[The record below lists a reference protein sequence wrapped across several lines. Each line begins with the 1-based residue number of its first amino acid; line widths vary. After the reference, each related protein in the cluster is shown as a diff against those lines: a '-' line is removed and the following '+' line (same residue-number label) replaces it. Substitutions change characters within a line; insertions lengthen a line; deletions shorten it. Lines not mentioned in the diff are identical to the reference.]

1 MSMKCAHKQ
10 MDSLAIYVKSDTYS
24 IIFFIIFVVLI
35 KKVLDLPR
43 IMY

>member
-24 IIFFIIFVVLI
+24 IIFVVLI